1 MTHLEE
7 AMKTGGMTE
16 VGVAMDETGTT
27 SPHLMDWE
35 GGTNMGE
42 ETGGTMIAMVMT
54 DGNTIGMKIMVQDGV
69 EEAIHLREVGGAI
82 HLREVGGA
90 IHLHEVGEVIRL
102 LVVGG
107 DMNLIEVG
115 GTILRGMGM
124 AERRDRGLEVRR
136 RAMQYSNKFV
146 EAVNRRSFQSN
157 ICSNC
162 SK

>member
-1 MTHLEE
+1 MIHLEE

-69 EEAIHLREVGGAI
+69 EEAIHLHEVGGAI
-82 HLREVGGA
+82 HLHEVGGA

-124 AERRDRGLEVRR
+124 AERRDRGLEVRG
-136 RAMQYSNKFV
+136 RAMQYSNKYI
-146 EAVNRRSFQSN
+146 EAVN
-157 ICSNC
+157 
-162 SK
+162 SKVISEQYM